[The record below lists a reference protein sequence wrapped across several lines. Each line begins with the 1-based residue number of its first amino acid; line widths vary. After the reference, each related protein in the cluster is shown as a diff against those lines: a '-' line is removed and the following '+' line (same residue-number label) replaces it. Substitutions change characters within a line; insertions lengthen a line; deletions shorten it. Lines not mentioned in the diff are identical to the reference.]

1 MGLISRVSSRT
12 YRNKFIETKKK
23 RTPGLFVA
31 PIDPRAEE
39 ADIDDLFKD
48 FGRVTNIQWKKGH
61 SSNYIFCELDDMDAA
76 EAAMDKLNGRRF
88 FGRDLSVKPANGIG
102 PGKGYRG
109 AENNYD
115 SKFNP
120 DEYYARRDERQR
132 AVGLDKGSNYGQRR
146 NGFSPPRN
154 RGGVHDRIGFN
165 AERRRSRSP
174 ERRRTPP
181 RYREYNNERR
191 YGSNGRNGSRNRSR
205 SPARSSQRR
214 NSRSPVRRR
223 SRSNSRSRNSSRRY
237 NSRSPRRTSN
247 YNNNQNSRTYDRDGR
262 QVKSENNNRSR
273 ERSYPRRSPSPYGNK
288 NRRSRSRTRSR
299 TPSRRR
305 SPPVKREYGR
315 SRSPRRRSPSPRRN
329 RSPSPR
335 RGGDGNY
342 RNYGRDSNSSKFR
355 RFESRDENGR
365 KKFAYKKGS
374 PVR

>member
-154 RGGVHDRIGFN
+154 R
-165 AERRRSRSP
+165 
-174 ERRRTPP
+174 
-181 RYREYNNERR
+181 EYNNERR

-205 SPARSSQRR
+205 SPARSSQ
-214 NSRSPVRRR
+214 
-223 SRSNSRSRNSSRRY
+223 
-237 NSRSPRRTSN
+237 
-247 YNNNQNSRTYDRDGR
+247 
-262 QVKSENNNRSR
+262 
-273 ERSYPRRSPSPYGNK
+273 
-288 NRRSRSRTRSR
+288 
-299 TPSRRR
+299 
-305 SPPVKREYGR
+305 
-315 SRSPRRRSPSPRRN
+315 
-329 RSPSPR
+329 
-335 RGGDGNY
+335 
-342 RNYGRDSNSSKFR
+342 
-355 RFESRDENGR
+355 
-365 KKFAYKKGS
+365 
-374 PVR
+374 

>member
-1 MGLISRVSSRT
+1 M
-12 YRNKFIETKKK
+12 
-23 RTPGLFVA
+23 PGLFVA

-132 AVGLDKGSNYGQRR
+132 AVGLDRGSNYGQRR

-191 YGSNGRNGSRNRSR
+191 YGSNGRSDSRNRSR

-214 NSRSPVRRR
+214 NSRSSVRRR

-299 TPSRRR
+299 TPSRRK

-315 SRSPRRRSPSPRRN
+315 SRSPRRRSPSPRGDRRSPSPRRN